1 MGCTDADGTDLHD
14 PGPQV
19 PGLSAAVILHITMG
33 DSNETR
39 DQTSI

>member
-1 MGCTDADGTDLHD
+1 MNCTDADGTDLHD

-19 PGLSAAVILHITMG
+19 PGLSDAVILHITMG
-33 DSNETR
+33 YSNETR